1 MEAPFLVELADA
13 KGGNVGSS
21 QRANYGSGTKL
32 SWTEDHRD
40 GEGRL
45 IARQMSFE
53 SPELTCIKPK
63 CVLRYLKACFAH
75 AAIQMYHAERAK
87 YAETHRRDT
96 IDEKWRTGEPSPETF
111 WEAIRETEKLG
122 R

>member
-13 KGGNVGSS
+13 KGGNVGS
-21 QRANYGSGTKL
+21 QIANYGSGTKL

-63 CVLRYLKACFAH
+63 CVLRYLKACFVH

-96 IDEKWRTGEPSPETF
+96 IDEKYRTGEPSPETF
-111 WEAIRETEKLG
+111 WEAIRETAKLG